1 MENFQQLTNLQLK
14 EQFDKNGYAVLQN
27 VFSKKMCKSLTD
39 HMFDLFKQNK
49 LSKDNQCPIS
59 DSIRNEPEFN
69 VLVDPLSK
77 VIGKFTQTLLIP
89 TFTYSRIYRPGE
101 ELKRHIDR
109 PQCEVSATLTLG
121 YDSSDAWP
129 IFFNEN
135 KVTLNVGDLAVYK
148 GCDVEHWR
156 PIFNGNWHVQVFI
169 HYVDLNGPYR
179 DLVKQYYTMKQSKR

>member
-1 MENFQQLTNLQLK
+1 MEDLQQLTNLQLK